1 MLSPDIGLY
10 RKFSTDEN
18 GRPFGCPGMDEPK
31 WVANKMQHSGITGC
45 DLNDAPAADG
55 MNMAEVIELYARDNG
70 VWVNDFMD
78 VFQVLSYSRGFTH
91 RDLVS
96 YRLSSEANNPAQFGF
111 WHFWPSLIVGLH

>member
-31 WVANKMQHSGITGC
+31 WVSNKWRHSGITSC

-55 MNMAEVIELYARDNG
+55 MNMAEVMELYARDNG

-78 VFQVLSYSRGFTH
+78 VFQVISYSRGFT
-91 RDLVS
+91 RRGLVS
-96 YRLSSEANNPAQFGF
+96 YP
-111 WHFWPSLIVGLH
+111 